1 MRMLSQSQ
9 RTAILELHSQG
20 VSKREIARVLN
31 VSRLSVRKVLR
42 SKSSALPVL
51 VRPEKAEAYRIQI
64 LELLASHKGNLVRV
78 HEELVS
84 RGAEVS
90 YPALTAFCR
99 RHGIGQEPKVATGH
113 YHFEP
118 GEELQHDTSPH
129 ETEIAGKKRHIQTAS
144 AVLCYSRMV
153 FFQCYP
159 TFQRFD
165 CKVFLT
171 DALRYFAGSTA
182 RVMIDNTHV
191 VVLRGTGAGMIPV
204 PEMEAFGERF
214 GFRFVAHERG
224 DANRSARVE
233 RPFGFIEGNFLAG
246 RTFPSWED
254 LNQQARQWCDRV
266 NATYKKHIRAV
277 PRELFAIERVHLKPL
292 PAWIPEVYR
301 LHQRT
306 VDVEGYVSVHSIR
319 YSVPVRWI
327 GRRVEVRETRDKIE
341 IEMDARHIV
350 THERAVTPLQQ
361 RVTLAAHR
369 PPRGEGVKRSD
380 PHPEEKAIVEAAP
393 ETALYVAALKQKSRK
408 VVALALRQ
416 LLRLLREYPRE
427 PFLAAMQEAAQYGLY
442 DLDRLERMILRRV
455 AQDYFRCW
463 IPTLIPMTEELEQL
477 LKNLKLRR
485 MMSIYDEQLRAAEKA
500 QVSYSGFV
508 AG

>member
-1 MRMLSQSQ
+1 MVSQAQ
-9 RTAILELHSQG
+9 RTAILELSAKG
-20 VSKREIARVLN
+20 VSKREIARVLQL
-31 VSRLSVRKVLR
+31 SRLTVRKVLR
-42 SKSSALPVL
+42 SNSTQVPEIQRA
-51 VRPEKAEAYRIQI
+51 EKAEPHRQQI
-64 LELLASHKGNLVRV
+64 LELLSTCKGNLVRV
-78 HEELVS
+78 HEELQAQ
-84 RGAEVS
+84 GAVLS

-99 RHGIGQEPKVATGH
+99 RHGIGQTPVLPAGQ

-118 GEELQHDTSPH
+118 GVEMQHDTSPH
-129 ETEIAGKKRHIQTAS
+129 EVEVGGRKHKAQTAS
-144 AVLCYSRMV
+144 AVLCYSRML
-153 FFQCYP
+153 FFQIRP

-171 DALRYFAGSTA
+171 DALRYMGGAVE

-191 VVLRGTGAGMIPV
+191 VVLRGTGREMIPV

-246 RTFPSWED
+246 RTFPSWDD

-277 PRELFAIERVHLKPL
+277 PRELFAVERMHLKPL

-319 YSVPVRWI
+319 YSVPVSWI
-327 GRRVEVRETRDKIE
+327 GRRVEVRETKDNIE
-341 IEMDARHIV
+341 IELDARHIV
-350 THERAVTPLQQ
+350 THIRAWTPQ
-361 RVTLAAHR
+361 RITLAEHK

-380 PHPEEKAIVEAAP
+380 PHPEEQAILHAAP
-393 ETALYVAALKQKSRK
+393 EIAAYVTALKQKGHK

-416 LLRLLREYPRE
+416 LLRLLKEYPRE
-427 PFLAAMQEAAQYGLY
+427 PFLAAVSEAARYGLY

-455 AQDYFRCW
+455 ARDYF
-463 IPTLIPMTEELEQL
+463 LLLET
-477 LKNLKLRR
+477 
-485 MMSIYDEQLRAAEKA
+485 DADPDD
-500 QVSYSGFV
+500 
-508 AG
+508 